1 MDPLCASVGPSFPHD
16 WNVNDWRP
24 RILHSPD
31 HETMRLHLQLPLL
44 NHPPLS
50 SLPLLL
56 FFFFFLLVGLLSP
69 PLTYSPSFLVPA
81 SFYVKT
87 PDPHRMSNNDCHALV
102 ASPNPKGAAQLK
114 IPQCNNGG

>member
-1 MDPLCASVGPSFPHD
+1 MIG
-16 WNVNDWRP
+16 NVNDWRP

-31 HETMRLHLQLPLL
+31 RETICIYSFLCSTI
-44 NHPPLS
+44 HPCS

-69 PLTYSPSFLVPA
+69 PLTHSPSFLATA

-114 IPQCNNGG
+114 SLTATMVVEPKLLTRR